1 MTRINATLSIAPG
14 EIEEHFI
21 RAGGPG
27 GQNVNK
33 VATAVQLRFD
43 VRHSGSLPERVRR
56 RAESLAGS
64 KLTKDGVIV
73 ITANRHRTQEA
84 NRRDAIERLVT
95 LIAEADMRPK
105 YRVATRP
112 GRAAKARRV
121 DTKTKRGNV
130 KKLRSKKLGH
140 DD

>member
-1 MTRINATLSIAPG
+1 MIRINDTISIQPD

-43 VRHSGSLPERVRR
+43 VRHSASLPERVRR
-56 RAESLAGS
+56 RAETLAGS

-84 NRRDAIERLVT
+84 NLSTARKRLAQMIQQVLQPPKRRR
-95 LIAEADMRPK
+95 K
-105 YRVATRP
+105 TRP
-112 GRAAKARRV
+112 TRGSKERRLKGKAQRSETKKGRGKV
-121 DTKTKRGNV
+121 DY
-130 KKLRSKKLGH
+130 
-140 DD
+140 